1 MISGKNF
8 FENNEYITKAKK
20 RNWLTNILVIYSLM
34 NKIDFHINDYLI
46 YIFWTLKSIFILMVT
61 KSLIQFLKNI
71 L

>member
-46 YIFWTLKSIFILMVT
+46 YIF
-61 KSLIQFLKNI
+61 
-71 L
+71 